1 MNELFFLFSS
11 IHPQSGQV
19 ASLYSPLPLYVVEIK
34 FILRN
39 RHRQRVETM
48 QLCWDSLKKKPVL
61 IILLATSR
69 LFSLSSYFFFFYD
82 TLTRSPS
89 TCWNDLRLKDIVN
102 MKHLPLQ

>member
-19 ASLYSPLPLYVVEIK
+19 ASLCSPLSLYVVEIK

-48 QLCWDSLKKKPVL
+48 QLCWDSLKKKRNQLHAPHPAGRSVL
-61 IILLATSR
+61 CIPSFVLDD
-69 LFSLSSYFFFFYD
+69 FFQ
-82 TLTRSPS
+82 TL
-89 TCWNDLRLKDIVN
+89 WHALIQFLK
-102 MKHLPLQ
+102 